1 MEQLERKE
9 FDDDDLFD
17 VRTFSFFELA
27 QSINEDIIN
36 KAAWYIAEIAT
47 FFGERPQGDGS
58 TDPAKN
64 IAVEKLM
71 QDFLSFLKRT
81 ELEDY
86 SFKEIADFCIEEIK
100 EVYGDKEFVNA
111 LIKCVEITSRV
122 QELEKLFQESKVN
135 K

>member
-1 MEQLERKE
+1 MERKD
-9 FDDDDLFD
+9 FDEDDFGFD
-17 VRTFSFFELA
+17 FKNFSYFEMA
-27 QSINEDIIN
+27 QLSNEDIIN
-36 KAAWYIAEIAT
+36 KVAWYIAEIAT
-47 FFGERPQGDGS
+47 FFGERPQVEKGTES
-58 TDPAKN
+58 SKN

-71 QDFLSFLKRT
+71 QDFLAFLKRT

-86 SFKEIADFCIEEIK
+86 SFKEIADFCIEEVK
-100 EVYGDKEFVNA
+100 EAYGDKEFVNA